1 MIKYAVFDWDG
12 TLADTYP
19 AIVGG
24 YRHVFETLDLP
35 VPSREEI
42 EEKTA
47 KAQNKNV
54 LSCFF
59 DETQIKRAKDL
70 YYQYINAHH
79 LDTLKAV
86 QGAKEVLDFCVNN
99 KIEPRLMTNKK
110 RPYLEAELKH
120 LGFETYFA
128 KIVCAGEY
136 EYDKPHRVACEALFD
151 FALFKADEVVVI
163 GDGAADVEVA
173 KVYGAK
179 SIILGNKAKGDYQIG
194 YLAQA
199 IDIMKGL

>member
-24 YRHVFETLDLP
+24 YKYVFETLKLP
-35 VPSREEI
+35 VPSKEEI
-42 EEKTA
+42 EKKTA
-47 KAQNKNV
+47 QAQNKNV
-54 LSCFF
+54 LACFF

-79 LDTLKAV
+79 LNTLKAIK
-86 QGAKEVLDFCVNN
+86 GAKEVLDFCVNN
-99 KIEPRLMTNKK
+99 SIEPRLMTNKK
-110 RPYLEAELKH
+110 RPYLEAELQH
-120 LGFETYFA
+120 LGFEKYFA

-136 EYDKPHRVACEALFD
+136 EHDKPHSITCEALFD
-151 FALFKADEVVVI
+151 FTLPKADEIVVI

-179 SIILGNKAKGDYQIG
+179 SIIYGNKAKGDYQIDD
-194 YLAQA
+194 LAQA

>member
-24 YRHVFETLDLP
+24 YKYVFQALGLP

-42 EEKTA
+42 EQKTA

-54 LSCFF
+54 LACFF
-59 DETQIKRAKDL
+59 DDAQINQAKEL
-70 YYQYINAHH
+70 YYAYIKEHH

-99 KIEPRLMTNKK
+99 KIEPRLISNKR
-110 RPYLEAELKH
+110 RPYLEAELQH

-179 SIILGNKAKGDYQIG
+179 SIILGNKAKGDYQITH
-194 YLAQA
+194 LIQA
-199 IDIMKGL
+199 IDIIKEF